1 MFEMDISHLC
11 LVCDAPSLAS
21 WQPDTPFNGNVGMRL
36 GGSLLTPLDGKIY
49 ANTHLAAFNGQTAI
63 SMGLARQVG
72 NMSVNASVS
81 HSNGQTGAGIGV
93 GWRLN

>member
-49 ANTHLAAFNGQTAI
+49 ANTQPWQFF
-63 SMGLARQVG
+63 V
-72 NMSVNASVS
+72 VS
-81 HSNGQTGAGIGV
+81 ALQQGIY
-93 GWRLN
+93 R